1 MQAEVALV
9 EAVSAKAGSQAA
21 LRTANGTASAGALDR
36 VLDVMAAALN
46 PAVMSA
52 FAVVKL
58 RKETDAMYANGVL
71 SLDSWRRRAI
81 CSASPSTTR
90 PSAT

>member
-9 EAVSAKAGSQAA
+9 EAGSQAA
-21 LRTANGTASAGALDR
+21 LRAANGTASVRALDR
-36 VLDVMAAALN
+36 ALDVMVAALN

-52 FAVVKL
+52 FAVLKL
-58 RKETDAMYANGVL
+58 RKETEAMYANGVL

-81 CSASPSTTR
+81 CSARPSTTR